1 MNNVNAFNSSN
12 AVKTINSS
20 DTLNDHPNSKAERKV
35 MLVASLGSVL
45 EYYDFV
51 VYGMLSKHLSAAFF
65 PQDNETIALL
75 QSFLVF
81 ALGYLI
87 RPFGGAFA
95 GIIGDRFG
103 RKPAFL
109 YLTLLMAISTLA
121 IGFLPGYSEWGI
133 LAPVLLII
141 CRLLQGLSFA
151 GELPGATTIV
161 AEWSLKKRGFKQS
174 LVIASVSLGAL
185 SATFILFLLSTYLSS
200 SEVTA
205 WGWRIPFILGGI
217 LGLVLFK
224 ARHGL
229 KETPIFMIYK
239 TAATTEQ
246 RKPIKKL
253 FQKHIFSILAGIALT
268 AFGSSLIVVNLYFPY
283 YMNHYYNISQKEVY
297 FATTI
302 SLIFS
307 VCILPMVGVLAD
319 RISKPIFL
327 MTACFSYCILFPF
340 LFQLLSFQET
350 SLLILFMMLHQL
362 FIAFF
367 SACYFPMMVDL
378 FPTEVRYS
386 GIAICYNITYAAMGA
401 LPAGLTALLLKVQ
414 SAACVPLVLA
424 IMATLT
430 GMASLYIGRT
440 QLPLV
445 EKLRGP
451 SKSQKPR

>member
-1 MNNVNAFNSSN
+1 MNHVNTLN
-12 AVKTINSS
+12 KTETIN
-20 DTLNDHPNSKAERKV
+20 TVKQPNLKAERKV
-35 MLVASLGSVL
+35 MFIASLGSVL

-51 VYGMLSKHLSAAFF
+51 VYGMLSKYLSAAFF
-65 PQDNETIALL
+65 PQDNETIAVL

-109 YLTLLMAISTLA
+109 YLTLLMAISTLT
-121 IGFLPGYSEWGI
+121 IGFLPGYSELGL
-133 LAPVLLII
+133 LAPVLLIF

-161 AEWSLKKRGFKQS
+161 AEWSLKKRGFRQS

-185 SATFILFLLSTYLSS
+185 SATFILFLLTSYLPPL
-200 SEVTA
+200 ELTA

-217 LGLVLFK
+217 LGLILFW

-229 KETPIFMIYK
+229 METPIFMAYK
-239 TAATTEQ
+239 AAATPSLQ
-246 RKPIKKL
+246 KPIKEL
-253 FQKHIFSILAGIALT
+253 FQKHSFSIIAGIALT
-268 AFGSSLIVVNLYFPY
+268 VFGSSLIVVNLYFPY
-283 YMNHYYNISQKEVY
+283 YINQYYNISQKEIY

-307 VCILPMVGVLAD
+307 VCILPMIGALAD
-319 RISKPIFL
+319 RISKPVFL

-367 SACYFPMMVDL
+367 SACYFPMMVEL
-378 FPTEVRYS
+378 FPTEVRYT

-414 SAACVPLVLA
+414 SAACVPIVLA
-424 IMATLT
+424 IMAVVT
-430 GMASLYIGRT
+430 GLASLYIGRT
-440 QLPLV
+440 KAPCGRKV
-445 EKLRGP
+445 KFA
-451 SKSQKPR
+451 